1 MMQRGFSLLLQKV
14 ITAISAVVITVGVC
28 SAQLQQVQSIPI
40 FVNYSQTVHLV
51 FPVCVKYYESVSDFV
66 ACESPAEA
74 PNIVRIKANTENF
87 KEHSNVS
94 VATEDGAFYTFDVS
108 YQKILPRTLYTYP
121 KKDQPEIEMKI
132 TALEVS
138 DASQTHIVFP
148 KKIVYIDWGDE
159 VVEGRRAEN
168 TENILRI
175 QATKKFDGTTNISV
189 ATEEGTF
196 YTYNLVYNSKPTTL
210 LYRLQGDQQVILT
223 DNRINSR
230 EKGDVVKQL
239 KERKQK
245 LYNLGIKKSGMIF
258 TVKNIAIYKDAL
270 CFVIS
275 LANKTNIPYDIDYI
289 RYSITDKKIGKLT
302 ASQEEEKSPMFGNNH
317 TTKRID
323 ANSTLNYIVAFDKF
337 SLADDKVFRIE
348 INETGGGRH
357 IVFDVENKDLEE
369 CEQL

>member
-1 MMQRGFSLLLQKV
+1 MMQKGFILLLQKV
-14 ITAISAVVITVGVC
+14 ITAICTMVITVSVC
-28 SAQLQQVQSIPI
+28 SAQLQKVQSIPI
-40 FVNYSQTVHLV
+40 SVNYSQTVHLV
-51 FPVCVKYYESVSDFV
+51 FPVSVKYYESVSDFV
-66 ACESPAEA
+66 VCEAPPEA

-87 KEHSNVS
+87 KGHSNVS

-108 YQKILPRTLYTYP
+108 YQKNLPRTVYYP
-121 KKDQPEIEMKI
+121 KKDQPDRKI
-132 TALEVS
+132 LSLEVS

-189 ATEEGTF
+189 TTDDGTF
-196 YTYNLVYNSKPTTL
+196 YTYNLIYNSHPTTL
-210 LYRLQGDQQVILT
+210 LYRLQGEQQVILT
-223 DNRINSR
+223 DDRINSR
-230 EKGDVVKQL
+230 EKSDVIKQL
-239 KERKQK
+239 KERKQE
-245 LYNLGIKKSGMIF
+245 LYNLGMKRAGMVF
-258 TVKNIAIYKDAL
+258 TIKNIAIYKDAL

-275 LANKTNIPYDIDYI
+275 LDNKTNIPYDIDYM
-289 RYSITDKKIGKLT
+289 RYCITDKKIGKLT

-317 TTKRID
+317 TIKRIE
-323 ANSTLNYIVAFDKF
+323 AKSSLNYIIAFDKF

-348 INETGGGRH
+348 INEMGGGRH
-357 IVFDVENKDLEE
+357 IVFDVENNDLEE

>member
-14 ITAISAVVITVGVC
+14 FTAISAIVITVGVC

-51 FPVCVKYYESVSDFV
+51 FPVSVKYYESVSDFV

-94 VATEDGAFYTFDVS
+94 VATEDGA
-108 YQKILPRTLYTYP
+108 
-121 KKDQPEIEMKI
+121 
-132 TALEVS
+132 
-138 DASQTHIVFP
+138 
-148 KKIVYIDWGDE
+148 
-159 VVEGRRAEN
+159 
-168 TENILRI
+168 
-175 QATKKFDGTTNISV
+175 
-189 ATEEGTF
+189 F

-245 LYNLGIKKSGMIF
+245 LYNLGLKKSGMIF